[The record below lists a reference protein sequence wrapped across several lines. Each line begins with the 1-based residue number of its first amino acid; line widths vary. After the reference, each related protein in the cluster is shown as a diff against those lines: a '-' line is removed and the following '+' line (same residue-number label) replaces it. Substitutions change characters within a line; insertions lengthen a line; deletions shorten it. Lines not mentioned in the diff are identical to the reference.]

1 MSKFKTIFYSILVII
16 LGGAVYF
23 HFYAEQVY
31 ANIGNY
37 FYQRNNI
44 PKAQKYYEKSFDLG
58 YKDADTRENYVNS
71 IINSPLTV
79 EVQEKLVKIAEDTTT
94 DSASVKAKYFLYDLR
109 REVHRKYPLNYI
121 RQAPFNQKIVHWNN
135 LPITYCFI
143 NSKLAPAEY
152 VAEIK
157 NAFNQWEK
165 VSPIMFSETTST
177 KANIIIEFTNQNK
190 TESVEYG
197 QKYVVAYTT
206 PDINLD
212 KLEDMHIKFLT
223 HTPDGEKFTP
233 NQIYNT
239 ALHEIFHALG
249 FMGHSYDSGNIMYL
263 SKKNDTLVKDEK
275 LELTEADI
283 NTLKLLYKIKPDITN
298 KGNLSYEYV
307 PYLILGDNEDIS
319 LSKTK
324 EAKHYIYQA
333 PTLPGGYIDLAESL
347 VAQKKYPEAI
357 KALEKALS
365 LADTEDVKYITYYD
379 LAVAYY
385 YINNLEMTLDYLNY
399 AKAIKDSEDLHFL
412 RAEVYAK
419 TDFKKAIAEY
429 NYLIHQN
436 PNNSDYV
443 IKLAN
448 LYVKKYD
455 YLNARKVIKAYLKK
469 HPSEKNKFSNYG
481 ILSL

>member
-79 EVQEKLVKIAEDTTT
+79 EIQEKLVKIAEDTTT

-165 VSPIMFSETTST
+165 VSPIMFT
-177 KANIIIEFTNQNK
+177 
-190 TESVEYG
+190 
-197 QKYVVAYTT
+197 
-206 PDINLD
+206 
-212 KLEDMHIKFLT
+212 
-223 HTPDGEKFTP
+223 
-233 NQIYNT
+233 
-239 ALHEIFHALG
+239 
-249 FMGHSYDSGNIMYL
+249 
-263 SKKNDTLVKDEK
+263 
-275 LELTEADI
+275 
-283 NTLKLLYKIKPDITN
+283 
-298 KGNLSYEYV
+298 
-307 PYLILGDNEDIS
+307 
-319 LSKTK
+319 
-324 EAKHYIYQA
+324 
-333 PTLPGGYIDLAESL
+333 
-347 VAQKKYPEAI
+347 
-357 KALEKALS
+357 
-365 LADTEDVKYITYYD
+365 
-379 LAVAYY
+379 
-385 YINNLEMTLDYLNY
+385 
-399 AKAIKDSEDLHFL
+399 
-412 RAEVYAK
+412 
-419 TDFKKAIAEY
+419 
-429 NYLIHQN
+429 
-436 PNNSDYV
+436 
-443 IKLAN
+443 
-448 LYVKKYD
+448 
-455 YLNARKVIKAYLKK
+455 
-469 HPSEKNKFSNYG
+469 
-481 ILSL
+481 

>member
-1 MSKFKTIFYSILVII
+1 M
-16 LGGAVYF
+16 
-23 HFYAEQVY
+23 
-31 ANIGNY
+31 
-37 FYQRNNI
+37 
-44 PKAQKYYEKSFDLG
+44 
-58 YKDADTRENYVNS
+58 
-71 IINSPLTV
+71 
-79 EVQEKLVKIAEDTTT
+79 
-94 DSASVKAKYFLYDLR
+94 
-109 REVHRKYPLNYI
+109 
-121 RQAPFNQKIVHWNN
+121 
-135 LPITYCFI
+135 
-143 NSKLAPAEY
+143 
-152 VAEIK
+152 
-157 NAFNQWEK
+157 
-165 VSPIMFSETTST
+165 
-177 KANIIIEFTNQNK
+177 
-190 TESVEYG
+190 
-197 QKYVVAYTT
+197 
-206 PDINLD
+206 
-212 KLEDMHIKFLT
+212 
-223 HTPDGEKFTP
+223 
-233 NQIYNT
+233 
-239 ALHEIFHALG
+239 
-249 FMGHSYDSGNIMYL
+249 
-263 SKKNDTLVKDEK
+263 
-275 LELTEADI
+275 
-283 NTLKLLYKIKPDITN
+283 
-298 KGNLSYEYV
+298 

-419 TDFKKAIAEY
+419 TDFKKSISEY
-429 NYLIHQN
+429 NYLIYQN